1 MKKGSLCVVNPP
13 NIFLK
18 VLGDYNNNNNNN
30 QDVFGERERSLRF
43 LFGQQWFSPC
53 NAPKDAIFVS
63 FFLFFFYCSVM
74 NSDLN

>member
-18 VLGDYNNNNNNN
+18 VLGDY
-30 QDVFGERERSLRF
+30 QDVFGERERSLCF

>member
-18 VLGDYNNNNNNN
+18 VLGDY

-63 FFLFFFYCSVM
+63 LFLFFFYCSVM

>member
-18 VLGDYNNNNNNN
+18 VLGDY

>member
-18 VLGDYNNNNNNN
+18 VLGDY

-63 FFLFFFYCSVM
+63 FFFSFFIVQS
-74 NSDLN
+74 

>member
-1 MKKGSLCVVNPP
+1 MKKGSLCVVNPL

-18 VLGDYNNNNNNN
+18 VLGDY

>member
-18 VLGDYNNNNNNN
+18 VLGDY

-63 FFLFFFYCSVM
+63 FFSFLFLLFSHEF
-74 NSDLN
+74 

>member
-18 VLGDYNNNNNNN
+18 VLGDH

-53 NAPKDAIFVS
+53 NAAKDAIFVS
-63 FFLFFFYCSVM
+63 FFFYCSVM

>member
-18 VLGDYNNNNNNN
+18 VLGDH

-63 FFLFFFYCSVM
+63 LFFFFFMYCSVM